1 MLYLECHF
9 SNVYF
14 VWVLDLDQ
22 ACKTLNSTGAI
33 STKNYLSRAACYR
46 CCNVNATVAAKT
58 YCDCQKRKKQ
68 NKTII
73 NSLPSYYNISLLFLI
88 LIGRKNLSLLCSI
101 YLLFG
106 LVAVFQLFFEIVT
119 FSRKGQIIANYRN
132 VRLIASI
139 DNKSIVSTN
148 LKKEV

>member
-1 MLYLECHF
+1 M
-9 SNVYF
+9 
-14 VWVLDLDQ
+14 LDLDQ
-22 ACKTLNSTGAI
+22 ACKTQNSTGAI
-33 STKNYLSRAACYR
+33 FTKNYLSRAACYR

-106 LVAVFQLFFEIVT
+106 LVTVFQLFFEIVT